1 MFKVATILL
10 SASLCS
16 LSASAE
22 DSIIRLSS
30 QHSVSKT
37 ADQFVTTIQEKGFN
51 VFARVDH
58 KANAEKVGM
67 ELRPTQV
74 VIFGNP
80 KVGTK
85 LMQCSQE
92 VAIDLPQKALIY
104 EDKQGKTWIAYNN
117 PMYLKDRHGMKGCD
131 QVLAKINGVL
141 NNMAS
146 QAASN

>member
-1 MFKVATILL
+1 
-10 SASLCS
+10 
-16 LSASAE
+16 
-22 DSIIRLSS
+22 
-30 QHSVSKT
+30 
-37 ADQFVTTIQEKGFN
+37 
-51 VFARVDH
+51 
-58 KANAEKVGM
+58 M

-104 EDKQGKTWIAYNN
+104 EDEQGKTWIAYNN

-141 NNMAS
+141 NNLAS
-146 QAASN
+146 QAAK

>member
-16 LSASAE
+16 LSVLAE

-74 VIFGNP
+74 VIL
-80 KVGTK
+80 VTRK
-85 LMQCSQE
+85 LVQS
-92 VAIDLPQKALIY
+92 
-104 EDKQGKTWIAYNN
+104 
-117 PMYLKDRHGMKGCD
+117 
-131 QVLAKINGVL
+131 
-141 NNMAS
+141 
-146 QAASN
+146 